1 MLNFSRKSFWYK
13 WKIKIEN
20 HKGTCW
26 VICSCY
32 YTAWFCL
39 HGWNGKTL
47 VREVWK
53 YCIYCLSLKLNIKE
67 QKIIVFFL
75 YRILW
80 LITISAGFAFSVIV
94 INPLYDRFFNN
105 PIIRSIESNNYPIE
119 NISFPAV
126 TICSNNK
133 VRTLSEKS
141 KFCILHYDFM

>member
-1 MLNFSRKSFWYK
+1 MLSHMLVLLPCMVLLTWVK
-13 WKIKIEN
+13 WKDIGQRSMEIFN
-20 HKGTCW
+20 
-26 VICSCY
+26 
-32 YTAWFCL
+32 
-39 HGWNGKTL
+39 
-47 VREVWK
+47 
-53 YCIYCLSLKLNIKE
+53 CIHCLSLKLNLKE
-67 QKIIVFFL
+67 KKSWFFFL

-141 KFCILHYDFM
+141 KFCILGYDFM

>member
-1 MLNFSRKSFWYK
+1 MLSHMLVLLPCMVLLTWVK
-13 WKIKIEN
+13 WKDIGQRSMEILHSLPKSQIESQRTKN
-20 HKGTCW
+20 HG
-26 VICSCY
+26 
-32 YTAWFCL
+32 F
-39 HGWNGKTL
+39 
-47 VREVWK
+47 
-53 YCIYCLSLKLNIKE
+53 
-67 QKIIVFFL
+67 FFL

-141 KFCILHYDFM
+141 KFCIMHYDFM